1 MSTVRLL
8 YADQD
13 GNILDHPG
21 LGLAGSAGGRW
32 ETVDEA
38 QCIPLPP
45 GSELFLLPGRR
56 PVGVNQDNG
65 FEVVT
70 ADPEGG
76 EGSVSAVAAFLAP
89 AHTATLWAAYDRQP
103 DAPNLPLFAYAAVGF
118 ARGRMVTTALRVDQL
133 PRQDPERFPPPQRL
147 QSSAQRLL
155 RRFADNRLMQH
166 LGHCALGYG
175 CPAARNLMLGRWEA
189 PLPTAAACNA
199 SCVGCISSQPEGV
212 FPVTQERIAFTP
224 YPEEVAEVALHHFAT
239 GRDPLVSF
247 GQGCEGEPLTQGG
260 LLEDAIRLIRAK
272 EPKGTINLNS
282 NGSLPGVV
290 SRLMEAGLS
299 SIRVSLNSLIPE
311 RHEAYYQPR
320 GWSLADALE
329 SVKVVKEAG
338 GHASFNLLTLPGVTD
353 RPEEFEAIAAA
364 VEQTGLD
371 LIQWRNLNIDPEVYL
386 EALGLE
392 PPTERLGI
400 PEMITALGRRFPA
413 LKHGYFNP
421 KLESSRSS

>member
-1 MSTVRLL
+1 MSIVHLL

-21 LGLAGSAGGRW
+21 LALAGSAGGRW
-32 ETVDEA
+32 ETVDEK

-56 PVGVNQDNG
+56 PVGVNPDGG

-70 ADPEGG
+70 EDPSGG
-76 EGSVSAVAAFLAP
+76 DGPVSAVAAFVAP
-89 AHTATLWAAYDRQP
+89 AHTATLWAAYDRLP

-118 ARGRMVTTALRVDQL
+118 ARGRMLATAIRVDPL

-147 QSSAQRLL
+147 QSAAQRIL
-155 RRFADNRLMQH
+155 RRFGDNRLMQH
-166 LGHCALGYG
+166 LGHCAMGYG

-189 PLPTAAACNA
+189 PLPTASACNA
-199 SCVGCISSQPEGV
+199 GCLGCISSQPEGV
-212 FPVTQERIAFTP
+212 FPVTQERITFTP

-247 GQGCEGEPLTQGG
+247 GQGCEGEPLTQGD
-260 LLEDAIRLIRAK
+260 LLEESIRLIRAK
-272 EPKGTINLNS
+272 EPKGTVNLNS

-299 SIRVSLNSLIPE
+299 SIRVSVNSLVPE
-311 RHEAYYQPR
+311 RHQAYYQPR
-320 GWSLADALE
+320 GWSLQDAIE
-329 SVKVVKEAG
+329 SIKVVKAAG
-338 GHASFNLLTLPGVTD
+338 GHTSLNLLTMPGVTD
-353 RPEEFEAIAAA
+353 RPEEFEALAQVVAD
-364 VEQTGLD
+364 TGLD

-386 EALGLE
+386 ETLGLQ
-392 PPTERLGI
+392 PPTERMGI
-400 PEMITALGRRFPA
+400 PQMIAALKLRFRA

-421 KLESSRSS
+421 KLESSRSV